1 MKVAVEVC
9 GSREE
14 PYLPVHEEHV
24 LSMLLRPGLMEVG
37 LSRSAMKR
45 VTFEAGVMGLC
56 TPYSELWIGSAEM
69 EHADGQPVPYPNN
82 QVPVITLSIS
92 DVALMAACDGAIG
105 EVALQPHSKL
115 VDTRLSALVTAVNAE
130 RVAHFPNGR
139 LFLDSVE
146 QAIAVAL
153 VKGYAVRQPSA
164 RIYRGG
170 LTSARLRRIKELVR
184 ANIDDDLTLE
194 NMAQAVELSTAH
206 FGQMFRKSTG
216 QSPHQYVLRRRA
228 ERAKE
233 MLGSA
238 EARVLDVA
246 VTCGFKTQQHFAR
259 VFRRMYGVSP
269 TEYRQ
274 QLLGQKRPTL

>member
-24 LSMLLRPGLMEVG
+24 LSMLLRPGSMEVG

-56 TPYSELWIGSAEM
+56 TPYSELWIGSAEV
-69 EHADGQPVPYPNN
+69 EHV
-82 QVPVITLSIS
+82 TLSIS
-92 DVALMAACDGAIG
+92 DAALMAACDGAIG

-184 ANIDDDLTLE
+184 ANIDNDLTLE